1 MVTLTR
7 SDARRALSDFVRDRR
22 ARTRPEDVGLAPGAR
37 RRTPGLRREEV
48 AQLAGVGVT
57 WYTWFEQGRD
67 IQVSTHFLECVC
79 RALSLDAVER
89 AHLFTLAQHRP
100 PPHAPAEAPV
110 VSGAVRAML
119 NSLPAPAYIKTSR
132 WDVVAWNPAAA
143 AMFGDYA
150 LLPPERRN
158 ALWLVFTDPAYRRMM
173 PDWEGDARR
182 VLAKFRLDH
191 GRAHGDPAFAS
202 LVEELLAMSPDF
214 RRWWPLLDVSG
225 RGEGVKR
232 LRHEALGLIEFEHT
246 AFTVE
251 GAPDL
256 RLVVFTPV
264 LEADRR
270 RLRRLL
276 DGSPGT
282 P

>member
-67 IQVSTHFLECVC
+67 IQVSAHFLECVC

-100 PPHAPAEAPV
+100 PPHVSAEAPA
-110 VSGAVRAML
+110 VSDAVRAML
-119 NSLPAPAYIKTSR
+119 NSLPNPAYIKTSR

-143 AMFGDYA
+143 AMFGDYT

-158 ALWLVFTDPAYRRMM
+158 TLWLVFTDPAYRRMM
-173 PDWEGDARR
+173 PDWEADARR

-191 GRAHGDPAFAS
+191 GRAQGDPRFEALIGELREAS
-202 LVEELLAMSPDF
+202 PEF
-214 RRWWPLLDVSG
+214 RRWWPLLDISG

-232 LRHEALGLIEFEHT
+232 LRHGALGLIEFEHT

-256 RLVVFTPV
+256 RLVVYTPV
-264 LEADRR
+264 LDADRL
-270 RLRRLL
+270 RLQRLL
-276 DGSPGT
+276 ESASGAP
-282 P
+282 

>member
-1 MVTLTR
+1 MVNLTR

-22 ARTRPEDVGLAPGAR
+22 ARTRPEDVGLASGAR

-67 IQVSTHFLECVC
+67 IQVSTHFLERVC

-100 PPHAPAEAPV
+100 PPLAPAGIPA
-110 VSGAVRAML
+110 VSNAVRAML
-119 NSLPAPAYIKTSR
+119 NSLPNPAYIKTSR
-132 WDVVAWNPAAA
+132 WDVVAWNPVAAA
-143 AMFGDYA
+143 ALGDFA
-150 LLPPERRN
+150 QVSPERRN
-158 ALWLVFTDPAYRRMM
+158 TLWLVFTDPAYRRMM
-173 PDWEGDARR
+173 PDWEEDARR

-191 GRAHGDPAFAS
+191 GRAQGDPRFEA
-202 LVEELLAMSPDF
+202 LIDELQDVSPEF
-214 RRWWPLLDVSG
+214 QRWWPLLDVSG

-232 LRHEALGLIEFEHT
+232 LRHEVLGLIEFEHT
-246 AFTVE
+246 AFTLE

-256 RLVVFTPV
+256 RLVVYTPV
-264 LEADRR
+264 LDADRQ
-270 RLRRLL
+270 RLQRLL
-276 DGSPGT
+276 DGSSGT